1 MIIIIIV
8 QWVSLKD
15 TSYMNIKRVKNKR
28 EKILKRVKPG
38 ELGRNSRSELQ
49 MA

>member
-8 QWVSLKD
+8 QWVSL
-15 TSYMNIKRVKNKR
+15 MNIKRVKNKR